1 MMEKELQAKVA
12 KLQLLLKSYGSAAIA
27 FSAGVDST
35 VLLKAAKEVLG
46 PEQVLAL
53 TVQSVLVPA
62 EEVAEAK
69 AFCQAEGLRHTVLT
83 LDPLLYYDVRT
94 NPPERCY
101 FCKRL
106 VIDKLREAAA
116 RENIAHLLDGTNASD
131 GQDYRPG
138 SQALRELRVISPLQE
153 AGMDKA
159 DIRAYAREL
168 GLAVADKPS
177 AACLA
182 SRIPY
187 GEELSAA
194 KLQRIDQAETFL
206 RAEGFVQ
213 LRVRS
218 HENIARIELLPADM
232 ARFMAS
238 GLYEKTVSKFKELG
252 FAYVTLDLQGYRM
265 GSLNETLKGK

>member
-1 MMEKELQAKVA
+1 MMKKELQAKVA

-116 RENIAHLLDGTNASD
+116 RENIAHLLDGTNVSD

-206 RAEGFVQ
+206 RTEGFVQ

-252 FAYVTLDLQGYRM
+252 FTYVTLDLQGYRM

>member
-1 MMEKELQAKVA
+1 MMKKELQAKVA

-46 PEQVLAL
+46 SEQILAL

>member
-1 MMEKELQAKVA
+1 MMKKELQAKVA

>member
-106 VIDKLREAAA
+106 VFDKMRETAG

-138 SQALRELRVISPLQE
+138 CRALKELRIISPLQE

-206 RAEGFVQ
+206 RTEGFVQ

>member
-1 MMEKELQAKVA
+1 MERELQAKVE
-12 KLQLLLKSYGSAAIA
+12 KLHVLLKSYGSVAIA

-35 VLLKAAKEVLG
+35 VLLKAAKDVLG
-46 PEQVLAL
+46 AAQVLAL
-53 TVQSVLVPA
+53 TVQSPLVKA
-62 EEVAEAK
+62 SDVTEAQV
-69 AFCQAEGLRHTVLT
+69 FCQAEGLRHKVLT
-83 LDPLLYYDVRT
+83 LDPLIYYDVRT

-106 VIDKLREAAA
+106 VFDKLRETAGQ
-116 RENIAHLLDGTNASD
+116 ENIAHLLDGTNASD

-138 SQALRELRVISPLQE
+138 RRALQELRVISPLLE
-153 AGMDKA
+153 SGLTKA
-159 DIRAYAREL
+159 DIRAYARVL
-168 GLAVADKPS
+168 GLSVAEKPA

-187 GEELSAA
+187 GEELSME
-194 KLQRIDQAETFL
+194 KLQRVDKAESFL
-206 RAEGFVQ
+206 HQEGFVQ

-218 HENIARIELLPADM
+218 HGQLARIELLPEDM
-232 ARFMAS
+232 ARFMS
-238 GLYEKTVSKFKELG
+238 DGIYERTKQELKALG

>member
-1 MMEKELQAKVA
+1 
-12 KLQLLLKSYGSAAIA
+12 
-27 FSAGVDST
+27 
-35 VLLKAAKEVLG
+35 
-46 PEQVLAL
+46 
-53 TVQSVLVPA
+53 
-62 EEVAEAK
+62 
-69 AFCQAEGLRHTVLT
+69 
-83 LDPLLYYDVRT
+83 
-94 NPPERCY
+94 
-101 FCKRL
+101 
-106 VIDKLREAAA
+106 
-116 RENIAHLLDGTNASD
+116 
-131 GQDYRPG
+131 
-138 SQALRELRVISPLQE
+138 
-153 AGMDKA
+153 MDKA

-206 RAEGFVQ
+206 RTEGFVQ

-252 FAYVTLDLQGYRM
+252 FDYVTLDLQGYRM

>member
-46 PEQVLAL
+46 TAQVLAL
-53 TVQSVLVPA
+53 TVQSPLVP
-62 EEVAEAK
+62 EHEVAEAE
-69 AFCQAEGLRHTVLT
+69 AFCKSEGLRHMVLP

-106 VIDKLREAAA
+106 VFDKMRETAG

-138 SQALRELRVISPLQE
+138 CRALKELRIISPLQE

-168 GLAVADKPS
+168 GLPVADKPS

-187 GEELSAA
+187 GEELSVE
-194 KLQRIDQAETFL
+194 KLQRIDKAEAFL
-206 RAEGFVQ
+206 HAAGFVQ

-218 HENIARIELLPADM
+218 HENIARIELLPEDIE
-232 ARFMAS
+232 RFVTS
-238 GLYEKTVSKFKELG
+238 GLYEKTACKLKELG

-265 GSLNETLKGK
+265 GSLNEALKGK

>member
-1 MMEKELQAKVA
+1 MMKKELQAKVA

-83 LDPLLYYDVRT
+83 LDSLLYYDVRT

-116 RENIAHLLDGTNASD
+116 RENIAHLLDGTNVSD

-206 RAEGFVQ
+206 RTEGFVQ

-252 FAYVTLDLQGYRM
+252 FTYVTLDLQGYRM

>member
-62 EEVAEAK
+62 EEVADAK

-252 FAYVTLDLQGYRM
+252 FTYVTLDLQGYRM

>member
-1 MMEKELQAKVA
+1 MMKKELQAKVA

-206 RAEGFVQ
+206 RTEGFVQ

-252 FAYVTLDLQGYRM
+252 FTYVTLDLQGYRM
-265 GSLNETLKGK
+265 GSLNEPLKGK

>member
-1 MMEKELQAKVA
+1 MMKKELQAKVA

-187 GEELSAA
+187 GEELSAT

-206 RAEGFVQ
+206 RTEGFVQ

-252 FAYVTLDLQGYRM
+252 FTYVTLDLQGYRM